1 MGRRKKTRERPPG
14 DQAPSA
20 AAAPSRARVG
30 PEAGW
35 RAPIPWLLGSGVVA
49 LVFLI
54 LKAYS
59 LHPYAGD
66 EFIYLFQ
73 ARLVTEGVAPYSG
86 FAMAHPPL
94 QTLFTAGVFALGGE
108 SFTLMRLLPFLWC
121 LAGGVL
127 LSITV
132 RRELGAVAA
141 VTAMALFILAHEP
154 LRASSHYTGVN
165 MTIALLMGALLAQR
179 TGYLRTCALLCAA
192 AVCTRLYAAPGVLVL
207 TAATL
212 LADRRKGLALIG
224 WGAAAGL
231 VAFLAIGL
239 WAGFDELLRDVF
251 GYHAQKT
258 PMPGEKL
265 ANMRDT
271 VLFHN
276 AVPAALFALGAAA
289 VLWRFLGALRV
300 ADRSRGALTGLRAAV
315 AGLGLGLP
323 LLGVAG
329 AATMLGVLLG
339 LDRVWMYYFIPAFP
353 FAAIAGGWLVSRW
366 VALAVALVR
375 SRGRLAGSG
384 VTRRQLAGAL
394 LLLAAFGIAWW
405 LAPLLETRLAYF
417 EREQEKPEDQ
427 RATTY
432 TWRDAPVPGFVNGL
446 IRAHVWGEERVV
458 GERASTFAHYLW
470 HESRVLTVTD
480 AVVEEIRARTGP
492 DDRIFG
498 DSGTVPLFA
507 LLSGRGI
514 AGNEVDTNVQR
525 FRSGNADAAEIV
537 SRIDAPSTRLIIL
550 RHRFGVAGVR
560 EVSDLVARRYREVR
574 VFRNAGGEVFRM
586 YERKGDA
593 GGGES

>member
-1 MGRRKKTRERPPG
+1 MGRRRKTSARPP
-14 DQAPSA
+14 AREPEPVV
-20 AAAPSRARVG
+20 AAPQPGFRALV
-30 PEAGW
+30 
-35 RAPIPWLLGSGVVA
+35 PWLLGTGAVGLLF
-49 LVFLI
+49 LV

-59 LHPYAGD
+59 MHPYAGD

-127 LSITV
+127 LSLTV

-141 VTAMALFILAHEP
+141 VTAMALFLLAHEP

-179 TGYLRTCALLCAA
+179 TGYLRTCALLCVA
-192 AVCTRLYAAPGVLVL
+192 AVCTRLYAAPAVLVL

-212 LADRRKGLALIG
+212 LADRRRGLVLVA

-231 VAFLAIGL
+231 LAFTAVGL
-239 WAGFDELLRDVF
+239 WAGFGELARDIF

-258 PMPGEKL
+258 AMPGEKL

-276 AVPAALFALGAAA
+276 AVPAALFALGAGAA
-289 VLWRFLGALRV
+289 LWRFLGALRV
-300 ADRSRGALTGLRAAV
+300 ADRSRGALTGLRSAV
-315 AGLGLGLP
+315 AGAGLGLP
-323 LLGVAG
+323 LLGLAG
-329 AATMLGVLLG
+329 AATMLGILLS

-353 FAAIAGGWLVSRW
+353 FAAIVGGWLVARW
-366 VALAVALVR
+366 VGVARALIR
-375 SRGRLAGSG
+375 SRGRLTGSG
-384 VTRRQLAGAL
+384 VSRFRLAGSVA
-394 LLLAAFGIAWW
+394 LLAAFGLAWW
-405 LAPLLETRLAYF
+405 LAPLLERRLAYF
-417 EREQEKPEDQ
+417 EREQDKPESE
-427 RATTY
+427 RAHTY

-446 IRAHVWGEERVV
+446 VRSLIWRDERVV
-458 GERASTFAHYLW
+458 GERASTFTHYLW
-470 HESRVLTVTD
+470 HESRVLDITG

-507 LLSGRGI
+507 LLADRGI
-514 AGNEVDTNVQR
+514 AGDEVDTNIQR
-525 FRSGNADAAEIV
+525 FRSGVADGAEV
-537 SRIDAPSTRLIIL
+537 ARRIDVPSTRLIIL

-560 EVSDLVARRYREVR
+560 EVSDLVARSYRQVR
-574 VFRNAGGEVFRM
+574 VFKSAAGEVFRM
-586 YERKGDA
+586 YERVDGEA
-593 GGGES
+593 GGRS